1 MDKKFALYFF
11 FGACLGLGAG
21 FGLGVFQAPDSGD
34 RTRRKF
40 AKRAARLKKMAT
52 KSLNKNTANAK

>member
-34 RTRRKF
+34 RTRRKL
-40 AKRAARLKKMAT
+40 AKRAARLKKSMS
-52 KSLNKNTANAK
+52 KSLNKKAANAN

>member
-40 AKRAARLKKMAT
+40 AKRAARLKKSVS
-52 KSLNKNTANAK
+52 KSFQKNVADAR